1 MQMSPVEHY
10 STPTPDMR
18 YTRGPA
24 LGPPRAGSMPR
35 QVVMIQREYTSDFDT
50 QIPSTVF
57 MESSD
62 EEKSLFQ

>member
-1 MQMSPVEHY
+1 MSPVAHY
-10 STPTPDMR
+10 STHSPEMQF
-18 YTRGPA
+18 TRGPA
-24 LGPPRAGSMPR
+24 LGPLRAGSMPR
-35 QVVMIQREYTSDFDT
+35 QVVMIQREYTSDFDA